1 MPTEPLR
8 LTNARLITGK
18 PDAAPIRD
26 AVLVTD
32 AQGRITYAGEAATA
46 PPSPGAREIDLAGR
60 TLLPGF
66 IDTHVHVKLSL
77 PQGPFH
83 ALKTDPAYVAYETA
97 ERLRATLDAGV
108 TTARDL
114 AGATRGVRD
123 ALAHGLIAGPRLKI
137 AVNAISHTGGH
148 GDFHHFDGGHMHLH
162 EGGAHLADTPDEAR
176 LATRKAIRTG
186 ADVIK
191 ICTTGGMG
199 SPHDTPDD
207 EGLRVEEVRAVV
219 DEADRHGGRPVA
231 AHAQGLAGIHAAIL
245 GGVTS
250 VEHGYGI
257 DDEALDLAAERGVFL
272 VPTLSTVFTGIDKA
286 AMQPYHYEKKVR
298 WSGITKTNIAHAI
311 ERGAKIAM
319 GTDAGV
325 VPHGRNLLELGYLV
339 ELGMSPADALV
350 AGTATAA
357 ELLGLEEELGTLETG
372 KLADFVVSAVDPL
385 TDIAGLGD
393 PSNIVVVAQSGVIHK
408 DLLSRTTPAVPTARE
423 AVPVA

>member
-8 LTNARLITGK
+8 LVNARLVTGK
-18 PDAAPIRD
+18 PGAAPIPD

-32 AQGRITYAGEAATA
+32 AEGRIVHAGEADAA
-46 PPSPGAREIDLAGR
+46 PASPGAREIDLAGR

-66 IDTHVHVKLSL
+66 IDAHVHVKLSL

-83 ALKTDPAYVAYETA
+83 ELTTDPAYVAYETA

-108 TTARDL
+108 TTVRDL
-114 AGATRGVRD
+114 AGASRGVRAAIAD
-123 ALAHGLIAGPRLKI
+123 GLITGPRLKI

-148 GDFHHFDGGHMHLH
+148 GDFHHFDGGHMQLH
-162 EGGAHLADTPDEAR
+162 QGGAYLADTPDEAR
-176 LATRKAIRTG
+176 RATRDAIRSG

-207 EGLRVEEVRAVV
+207 EGLRVDEVRAVV
-219 DEADRHGGRPVA
+219 DEATRHGGRPVA
-231 AHAQGLAGIHAAIL
+231 AHAQGLAGIQAAIL

-257 DDEALDLAAERGVFL
+257 DDKALDLAAERGVFL
-272 VPTLSTVFTGIDKA
+272 VPTLSTVFVGIDKK

-311 ERGAKIAM
+311 ERGARIAM

-325 VPHGRNLLELGYLV
+325 VPHGRNLLELGFLV
-339 ELGMSPADALV
+339 ELGMSPADAIV

-357 ELLGLEEELGTLETG
+357 ELLGVADDLGTLEAG

-385 TDIAGLGD
+385 TDIVGLGD
-393 PSNIVVVAQSGVIHK
+393 PANILVVAQSGVIRK
-408 DLLSRTTPAVPTARE
+408 DLVGLAATTAQGQLVS
-423 AVPVA
+423 

>member
-8 LTNARLITGK
+8 LTNARLITGR
-18 PDAAPIRD
+18 PGAAPTAD
-26 AVLVTD
+26 AVLITD
-32 AQGRITYAGEAATA
+32 AEGRVGYAGEAATA
-46 PPSPGAREIDLAGR
+46 PASPGAREVDLGGR

-66 IDTHVHVKLSL
+66 IDAHVHVKLSL

-83 ALKTDPAYVAYETA
+83 ELTTDPTYVAYETA

-137 AVNAISHTGGH
+137 AVNALSHTGGH
-148 GDFHHFDGGHMHLH
+148 GDFHHFDGGHIHLH
-162 EGGAHLADTPDEAR
+162 QGGAYLADTPDEAR
-176 LATRKAIRTG
+176 RATRDALRSG

-207 EGLRVEEVRAVV
+207 EGLRVDEVRAVV
-219 DEADRHGGRPVA
+219 DEVQRHGGRPVA

-257 DDEALDLAAERGVFL
+257 DDRALDLAAERGVFL
-272 VPTLSTVFTGIDKA
+272 VPTLSTVFVGIDKA

-298 WSGITKTNIAHAI
+298 WSGITRTNIAHAI
-311 ERGAKIAM
+311 ERGTRIAM

-325 VPHGRNLLELGYLV
+325 VPHGRNLLELGFLV
-339 ELGMSPADALV
+339 ELGMSPADAIV
-350 AGTATAA
+350 AGTRSAA
-357 ELLGLEEELGTLETG
+357 ELLGVADDLGTLEAG

-385 TDIAGLGD
+385 TDIVGLGD
-393 PSNIVVVAQSGVIHK
+393 PANVLVVAQSGVIRK
-408 DLLSRTTPAVPTARE
+408 DLLGLAATTAPTTAEARPAS
-423 AVPVA
+423 

>member
-8 LTNARLITGK
+8 LVNARLITGR
-18 PDAAPIRD
+18 PGAAPIAN

-32 AQGRITYAGEAATA
+32 AEGRVVHAGEAAAA
-46 PPSPGAREIDLAGR
+46 PASPGAREIDLAGR

-83 ALKTDPAYVAYETA
+83 ELTTDPAYVAYETA

-108 TTARDL
+108 TTVRDL
-114 AGATRGVRD
+114 AGATRGIRQ
-123 ALAHGLIAGPRLKI
+123 ALADGLITGPRLKI

-148 GDFHHFDGGHMHLH
+148 GDFHHFDGGHLQLH
-162 EGGAHLADTPDEAR
+162 QGGAYLADTPDEAR
-176 LATRKAIRTG
+176 RATRDAIRSG

-219 DEADRHGGRPVA
+219 DEAARHGGRPVA

-257 DDEALDLAAERGVFL
+257 DDMALDLAAERGVFL
-272 VPTLSTVFTGIDKA
+272 VPTLSTVFVGIDKK

-311 ERGAKIAM
+311 ERGARIAM

-325 VPHGRNLLELGYLV
+325 VPHGRNLLELGFLV
-339 ELGMSPADALV
+339 ELGMAPADAIV

-357 ELLGLEEELGTLETG
+357 ELLGAADDLGTLEPG

-385 TDIAGLGD
+385 ADITGLGD
-393 PSNIVVVAQSGVIHK
+393 PANILVVAQSGVIRK
-408 DLLSRTTPAVPTARE
+408 DLAGLTTR
-423 AVPVA
+423 